1 MNMQLK
7 KIKMST
13 LSVSLTALMFSGVS
27 QASDLQIYATPTAGQ
42 KTVVLMVDVSG
53 SMTSGTGVL
62 GVNRL
67 QAVKNGLLAVLDSK
81 DSKLNNIVL
90 GLGVYPRVSNIDA
103 GKILVPAEKLGNP
116 AGINTPESA
125 QRQRLRAIVINLTTA
140 TGTPTSHAYAEAASY
155 LMGTRPY
162 GEVTTTY
169 YQKYRRYNSSYN
181 ECNNYSSSFK
191 TLEYD
196 SDVKYYYECSLW
208 KTSNVGLPS
217 TSSYAFKLGSNNN
230 ERYYTVK
237 STTENIK
244 IDTTYSGF
252 DSAVSD
258 AIKNTSGVS
267 HYKSPL
273 PTNKVTCDGQGIYVL
288 SDGEPNGT
296 SNTAAQTQ
304 MRHVLTNPLANTPS
318 SFSCANST
326 TLTNPLTGGDSG
338 GNWQCMGEFAKAL
351 YSGENPAGVKIQTAF
366 VGFGSSF
373 NNLNSTS
380 SNAQDIKNACKLGSR
395 LKGDSCSYYQLDG
408 INQNTN
414 ATLKNPLT
422 GYGNGGFYTGNNAA
436 DVTQSVLNFIDNL
449 GTDPLEPLPTGS
461 ISIPVDALN
470 PNGLQNVGYLRML
483 EPNPA
488 QPSLL
493 TWVGNLKKYSMTNGV
508 LVDGTTNIFN
518 ATGGFIA
525 ATKNMWGARTQND
538 GGKINIGGAYEMMPV
553 PISTNTTKLRNVFT
567 DASSAT
573 SNSITSLVTIKS
585 DGQYDASKPLLKIG
599 DLATGTV
606 ISKDSILNAF
616 RAQSILKDFPLNIRL
631 KLLNYMGFKVDA
643 ALEEFPANDD
653 VAYEGSPYFSMGGI
667 IHSFPVQMTYSGTV
681 TESGELATTDI
692 VLPDNTILKP
702 RQQSVLYGSM
712 EGGLH
717 IVDASTGIEQ
727 MAFIPAELLN
737 NTNTSS
743 ALVKSGSGT
752 PAPAHG
758 VDSPWVLDATYR
770 TVGTYPNSQIKAT
783 KMDVLGGLRMGGASY
798 YGLDVLDPTAPKLKF
813 RIGADQTDFA
823 RMGQSWSK
831 PILINIR
838 YNGVPT
844 RAFVVGGGY
853 DACYEEPRFTLS
865 SSATVNDS
873 TSCTAKTRAKGNAVY
888 VVDAETGKRLFW
900 ASNTG
905 SNADNANLRHSIVSR
920 ISTLD
925 RDGDGYIDHLYFG
938 DLGGQIFRVDL
949 DNFQKK
955 TTTTLATGSTV
966 SYSAFGVRTIRLANL
981 ATTSTGAAIAAGD
994 QPRFYEPVT
1003 LTIHDEVSNTFILV
1017 GAASGDRSTPL
1028 DVAPI
1033 DGREG
1038 LSPAVALTGRPTNK
1052 VFGIFD
1058 LDFQKQDLITNLNLT
1073 GNYDSTTAINSVPLK
1088 NRLITRDI
1096 TLKDLLADP
1105 QTTLT
1110 GNETIY
1116 SKFFNGTASKF
1127 GWYRSLSW
1135 SWDTNVT
1142 GLELS
1147 GSGTAAFR
1155 KPGGLKAFEEPIAIG
1170 NNLFVSVYDPEG
1182 TGVTPQNPCLPR
1194 VIGETDRQQYCL
1206 PFGICVNDSG
1216 AIDTT
1221 REKKTGFKVEK
1232 LPDGTYK
1239 NTNVIGKG
1247 IQGLALANNGGEGGG
1262 SNNCGNF
1269 TLATNTEGLGNWQC
1283 TRKLNPTRWFEKR

>member
-7 KIKMST
+7 KIKMSA
-13 LSVSLTALMFSGVS
+13 LSASLTALMCSGVS
-27 QASDLQIYATPTAGQ
+27 QASDLQIYAMPTAGQ
-42 KTVVLMVDVSG
+42 KTLIMMLDTSG
-53 SMTSGTGVL
+53 SMTSSTGVS

-67 QAVKNGLLAVLDSK
+67 QAMKNGLKAVLDSN
-81 DSKLNNIVL
+81 DPKLNNIVM
-90 GLGVYPRVSNIDA
+90 GLGHYSYEGD
-103 GKILVPAEKLGNP
+103 GKTGVIKVEAKKLGVVGSPQRTALKTTVNDLT
-116 AGINTPESA
+116 ASGNTP
-125 QRQRLRAIVINLTTA
+125 TA
-140 TGTPTSHAYAEAASY
+140 HAYAEAAAY
-155 LMGTRPY
+155 LMGTSPVLGIKQPNTNAIY
-162 GEVTTTY
+162 YKNTVGTVTKWYEVLCGRDCYWSQLNNAPNTLGLVVQVDGNNTY
-169 YQKYRRYNSSYN
+169 YYQQKNSSFYHSPESVRN
-181 ECNNYSSSFK
+181 
-191 TLEYD
+191 
-196 SDVKYYYECSLW
+196 
-208 KTSNVGLPS
+208 
-217 TSSYAFKLGSNNN
+217 
-230 ERYYTVK
+230 
-237 STTENIK
+237 
-244 IDTTYSGF
+244 
-252 DSAVSD
+252 
-258 AIKNTSGVS
+258 GVT
-267 HYKSPL
+267 YKSPL
-273 PTNKVTCDGQGIYVL
+273 PEASKRQSCDGQGIYIL

-296 SNTAAQTQ
+296 SDSESQEI
-304 MRHVLTNPLANTPS
+304 MKKVLSDPS
-318 SFSCANST
+318 SST
-326 TLTNPLTGGDSG
+326 LSNFTCSASGTDLSNISTGTG
-338 GNWQCMGEFAKAL
+338 WKCMGSFAQKL
-351 YSGENPAGVKIQTAF
+351 YDNTNYAKVKIQTAF
-366 VGFGSSF
+366 VGFGSDF
-373 NNLNSTS
+373 NSLSKDNV
-380 SNAQDIKNACKLGSR
+380 KNACRLGSR

-414 ATLKNPLT
+414 AALKNPLT

-518 ATGGFIA
+518 ATGGFVA

-573 SNSITSLVTIKS
+573 SNSITSLVTTKS
-585 DGQYDASKPLLKIG
+585 DGQYDASKPLLKIS

-616 RAQSILKDFPLNIRL
+616 RTQSILKDFPLNIRL

-727 MAFIPAELLN
+727 MAFVPAELLN

-743 ALVKSGSGT
+743 ALVRNGSGT

-994 QPRFYEPVT
+994 QPRFYEPVI

-1017 GAASGDRSTPL
+1017 GASSGDRSTPL

-1038 LSPAVALTGRPTNK
+1038 LSPAVALTERPTNK

-1170 NNLFVSVYDPEG
+1170 NNLFISVYDPEG